1 MFFSFEVHTMPF
13 LTQDPFL
20 KISHFL
26 FPRVKLVRKLY
37 SWISDKLVYILR
49 YTYLLYTPPLP
60 FLKNRGNRTFWKLI
74 KLIFINYTFSH
85 IKFLSTYNKISR
97 LYAQFVFTDSC
108 VKMFRLR
115 TKAGAWINL
124 QSRGFLEMNKETGNI
139 DHFLCINT
147 LLR

>member
-1 MFFSFEVHTMPF
+1 MTPPPF
-13 LTQDPFL
+13 LSL
-20 KISHFL
+20 KIAEIGL
-26 FPRVKLVRKLY
+26 FR
-37 SWISDKLVYILR
+37 
-49 YTYLLYTPPLP
+49 
-60 FLKNRGNRTFWKLI
+60 KLI